1 MSEPIFNSLKKIS
14 YLIRFYRRQK
24 NISQIEMA
32 NDIGISFRNL
42 QRLENGEVEPKLE
55 TLNKIASYM
64 QISISSLIRPTD
76 GQILSIREHLTS
88 KEYYS
93 FKDFNLKS
101 MLTLGDIKFVQN
113 LVKDDQQERPRP
125 ELGLYAALDG
135 TSVVFS
141 SKLGKLTGIT
151 SKYNNVDSFVV
162 TGSCMERWEYVFRAK
177 MKQAHIENHYLF
189 PNGFKVFEEF
199 HFNLR
204 PNPEAPTS
212 ECFIRDV
219 TSRYEL
225 EQWLRMIHL

>member
-1 MSEPIFNSLKKIS
+1 MSD
-14 YLIRFYRRQK
+14 
-24 NISQIEMA
+24 
-32 NDIGISFRNL
+32 DIGISLRNL

-55 TLNKIASYM
+55 TLGKIASYM
-64 QISISSLIRPTD
+64 QISVSALIRPTD
-76 GQILSIREHLTS
+76 AQTLYIREHLTS

-101 MLTLGDIKFVQN
+101 LLTHGDLKFVQN
-113 LVKDDQQERPRP
+113 LITGDQMEPPKP

-135 TSVVFS
+135 SSVHFS
-141 SKLGKLTGIT
+141 AKLGELTGVT
-151 SKYNNVDSFVV
+151 SKYNDVDSFVL

-177 MKQAHIENHYLF
+177 MKQAHIQNQYLF

-225 EQWLRMIHL
+225 EQWLRIIHR